1 MRQFLPFIVLVCLL
15 SCREN
20 RHVAAIFD
28 RAESSMSTAPDS
40 ALALILEIDGQSLST
55 KSLRARHALLLTM
68 AQDKCYYDVDEDST
82 IMTAYDYYQ
91 HHGGRPER
99 LLATYYLGVIRQNAK
114 EYIDAALAFREAE
127 PIAEELKDYR
137 QLSLIEQHL
146 SSIFSSNY
154 DHVRALEYAKKAVKA
169 AEQAGESYMVGY
181 CQYDMAVQLLAEYRY
196 DEAEAILSRVIQCGK
211 EKPGLYSKAAKGLAE
226 ASLFKKNPDLK
237 LVKTLYQ
244 DLDQL
249 GVKLNSHDYGILA
262 LICEK
267 ENNSPKADVFLS
279 IAEVGLSSAI
289 DSLVFFNDCRNVYD
303 CRKDWEKAHRSKTES
318 VRIQDSITISLLGQ
332 SVTHAMEDYY
342 QKSLEIVRLRYRSRL
357 FSFGLFGALLLVL
370 IIWLVLSLRK
380 KNQQLLEDMATIQEV
395 SDDVNHLRSGKSAT
409 SRIVDQL
416 VADKIRSL
424 QQLSESYFAWDD
436 VAIKKREEKKG
447 KLFKDEVI
455 DSFRMQLSELRNDHA
470 FIASLEQ
477 SLNLTNDGIM
487 EKARLYLKNEK
498 ELDFSVLT
506 LLFSGF
512 SIKSISYLLRMS
524 EASLRMRKTRFKQ
537 QFEIMSDPLRSCF
550 LEKLG

>member
-1 MRQFLPFIVLVCLL
+1 MRHIILLTCIFISM
-15 SCREN
+15 SCTESRQVRAVFN
-20 RHVAAIFD
+20 Q
-28 RAESSMSTAPDS
+28 AESYMTTAPDS
-40 ALALILEIDGQSLST
+40 ALALVHGIEGKTLPT

-68 AQDKCYYDVDEDST
+68 AQDKCYIDVAEDST
-82 IMTAYDYYQ
+82 IRVAYDYYQ
-91 HHGGRPER
+91 RHGNKRER
-99 LLATYYLGVIRQNAK
+99 LWATYYLGIISQNAK
-114 EYIDAALAFREAE
+114 EYINAALAFREAE

-154 DHVRALEYAKKAVKA
+154 DHVRALEYANKAVKA
-169 AEQAGESYMVGY
+169 AEQAGESYMVSY

-196 DEAEAILSRVIQCGK
+196 DEAEAILSRVIRCGK
-211 EKPGLYSKAAKGLAE
+211 EKPGLYSRAAKGLAE
-226 ASLFKKNPDLK
+226 ASLFKKNPDLE

-249 GVKLNSHDYGILA
+249 GVKLSSHDYGILA

-267 ENNSPKADVFLS
+267 ENNSPKADANLS
-279 IAEVGLSSAI
+279 IAESSLSSAV

-318 VRIQDSITISLLGQ
+318 VRIQDRITINLLGQ

-342 QKSLEIVRLRYRSRL
+342 QKNLEIERLRYRSRM
-357 FSFGLFGALLLVL
+357 FSFGLIGALLLAL
-370 IIWLVLSLRK
+370 ISRLVLSLRK

-537 QFEIMSDPLRSCF
+537 QFELMSDPLRSCF

>member
-1 MRQFLPFIVLVCLL
+1 MRHLILLTCIFISM
-15 SCREN
+15 SCTESRQVRAVFN
-20 RHVAAIFD
+20 Q
-28 RAESSMSTAPDS
+28 AESYMTTAPDS
-40 ALALILEIDGQSLST
+40 ALALVHGIEGKTLPT

-68 AQDKCYYDVDEDST
+68 AQDKCYIDVAEDST
-82 IMTAYDYYQ
+82 IRVAYDYYQ
-91 HHGGRPER
+91 RHGNKRER
-99 LLATYYLGVIRQNAK
+99 LWATYYLGIISQNAK
-114 EYIDAALAFREAE
+114 EYINAALAFREAE

-154 DHVRALEYAKKAVKA
+154 DHVRALEYANKAVKA
-169 AEQAGESYMVGY
+169 AEQAGESYMVSY

-211 EKPGLYSKAAKGLAE
+211 EKPGLYSRAAKGLAE
-226 ASLFKKNPDLK
+226 ASLFKKNPDLE

-249 GVKLNSHDYGILA
+249 GVKLSSHDYGILA

-267 ENNSPKADVFLS
+267 ENNSPKADANLS
-279 IAEVGLSSAI
+279 IAESSLSSAV

-318 VRIQDSITISLLGQ
+318 VRIQDRITINLLGQ

-342 QKSLEIVRLRYRSRL
+342 QKNLEIERLRYRSRM
-357 FSFGLFGALLLVL
+357 FSFGLIGALLLAL
-370 IIWLVLSLRK
+370 ISRLVLSLRK